1 MNAAKI
7 RCVVASLFLVLTAC
21 PAADLP
27 DGNDADAGPGDE
39 GEGEGEETIC
49 DSGDCLCYPEP
60 FDDLYDATG
69 RPIYE
74 NCHFGPQMLKL
85 CEGDECADTDAE
97 QDALDRIMSIAVE
110 RDYPATMDLR
120 YLYVDDVDVNAE
132 FLIVIDWYQFRLHIV
147 APMSGGVVNL
157 EALRAEMPLWIPPTV
172 PPIEAVWSAVQV
184 CDEDAKPYFCLMSN
198 GVVSVEFVGECGVGR
213 IFLWDDDVV
222 GTGMSDPE
230 CEPSDLPCCGPEYD

>member
-120 YLYVDDVDVNAE
+120 YLYVDDVDVNSRPCARRCPCG
-132 FLIVIDWYQFRLHIV
+132 FL
-147 APMSGGVVNL
+147 
-157 EALRAEMPLWIPPTV
+157 PPCPRSRRCGARCRCVMRTRNRT
-172 PPIEAVWSAVQV
+172 SA
-184 CDEDAKPYFCLMSN
+184 
-198 GVVSVEFVGECGVGR
+198 
-213 IFLWDDDVV
+213 
-222 GTGMSDPE
+222 
-230 CEPSDLPCCGPEYD
+230 